1 MDILSASGF
10 ESRHSNLH
18 KHKKKALS
26 KTKAPFLTGELG
38 GIRTRDPLIKS
49 QMLYRLSYEPKLV
62 INKTNMLIDDK
73 KALVNKKILF
83 CEKK

>member
-1 MDILSASGF
+1 M
-10 ESRHSNLH
+10 NQ
-18 KHKKKALS
+18 KKALS

-62 INKTNMLIDDK
+62 INKTSYEPKLVINKTNMLIDDK